1 MAFTQEDFQAHLASA
16 DTSIAAGDYAS
27 ARVYAVRAQT
37 VLAGLA
43 DYADGDR
50 SVKNKE
56 LVDSLLKNLDI
67 LESKGSDARKNSRVL
82 VSYSR
87 Q

>member
-1 MAFTQEDFQAHLASA
+1 MAFTQEDFQAHLTSA
-16 DTSIAAGDYAS
+16 DTAIAAGDYAS

-43 DYADGDR
+43 DYQDGDR
-50 SVKNKE
+50 SIKNKE
-56 LVDSLLKNLDI
+56 LISALLDGISLLEGKGTAAKTN
-67 LESKGSDARKNSRVL
+67 SKVL
-82 VSYSR
+82 AYYSR